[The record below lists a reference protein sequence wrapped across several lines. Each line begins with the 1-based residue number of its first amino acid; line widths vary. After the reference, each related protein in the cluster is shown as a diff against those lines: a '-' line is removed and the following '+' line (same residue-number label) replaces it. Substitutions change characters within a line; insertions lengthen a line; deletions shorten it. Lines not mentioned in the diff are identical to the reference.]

1 MDNYPEQNILKM
13 ISLIYRKMQIYLGN
27 QTAELGISSGTL
39 PFIMITCE
47 NGGINQNRFCEIL
60 DMSKGTVAK
69 NLAKLEELGFVIR
82 TENPDDARC
91 TIVYPTEKAMEVY
104 PSLLDAGEAWI
115 RQMTKDMTEIERMVL
130 IESLRKVSKNISD
143 YF

>member
-27 QTAELGISSGTL
+27 QTAELGISSGTI

-69 NLAKLEELGFVIR
+69 NLAKLEELGFVTR
-82 TENPDDARC
+82 TGNPDDARC
-91 TIVYPTEKAMEVY
+91 TIVYPTEKAMDVY

-115 RQMTKDMTEIERMVL
+115 EQMTKDMTEIERMVFM
-130 IESLRKVSKNISD
+130 ESLRKVSKNISD

>member
-69 NLAKLEELGFVIR
+69 NLAKLEELGFVTR